1 MSTAELIRKK
11 INELPEGEPFTP
23 ALFSTIAERSNID
36 KTLMRL
42 VEAGFISKP
51 ARGVFVRPKL
61 SRFGALPVEP
71 LQVAVAKANGAPVE
85 VHGAEALRRF
95 GLSTQVPVHP
105 VFYTSGRS
113 KTFEVNGIPVYLQH
127 ISPRKLVKPGTKVG
141 MAISA
146 LWYLGKE
153 GVGTETFAALRAKLT
168 EREFEELK
176 ASAPHMP
183 VWMSNALLRSEKG
196 SR

>member
-1 MSTAELIRKK
+1 
-11 INELPEGEPFTP
+11 
-23 ALFSTIAERSNID
+23 
-36 KTLMRL
+36 
-42 VEAGFISKP
+42 
-51 ARGVFVRPKL
+51 
-61 SRFGALPVEP
+61 
-71 LQVAVAKANGAPVE
+71 
-85 VHGAEALRRF
+85 
-95 GLSTQVPVHP
+95 LSTQVSVHS

-113 KTFEVNGIPVYLQH
+113 KTFEVNGIQVQLQH

-153 GVGTETFAALRAKLT
+153 GVGTEILAALRSKLT

-183 VWMSNALLRSEKG
+183 VWMSNALLRYEKG
-196 SR
+196 SS